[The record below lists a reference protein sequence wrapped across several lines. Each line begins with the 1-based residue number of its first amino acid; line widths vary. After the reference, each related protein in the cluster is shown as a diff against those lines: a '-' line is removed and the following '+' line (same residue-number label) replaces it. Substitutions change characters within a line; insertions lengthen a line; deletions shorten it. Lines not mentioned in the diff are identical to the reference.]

1 MTDCCIWFL
10 SESKHHESGARLM
23 LTPTNYSPED
33 SMSDETPS
41 DDDEMPKLKLIHD
54 QMKEELSSSR
64 SSSR

>member
-1 MTDCCIWFL
+1 
-10 SESKHHESGARLM
+10 M

-33 SMSDETPS
+33 SMSDEMPS

-64 SSSR
+64 SSSP